1 MIANDLQQT
10 FNHLFNEEGIP
21 NTTSCSNAIK
31 AFSRKHRQFQAS
43 ASPVDTLPRPTITYE
58 EPMSVFIEDFVEMVT
73 LLFGDLGIHQP
84 EHGKSRLFKRCLGA
98 DVTHNMF
105 DDLGK
110 GPSPPDQYNNYQTLQ
125 MIDIWF
131 SHHPLA
137 FILSKTLLLRSY
149 RDGTHNEILLAVILA
164 DVNFARQEP
173 EIRAKGQDMFDWAKS
188 KLFDIPN
195 ASIELSTV
203 QALTLLG
210 WYELCA
216 TRARRSICYFL
227 HANRI
232 VSSLEMPNVQVN
244 KINGMD
250 IGEVEA
256 EVATSVRWLTFSI
269 ILWAFMQMDA
279 PLLDLLPL
287 SLSARFPPS
296 NESTSSVFALDSASD
311 NISTLRQQ
319 AKAIRDLW
327 PISHIASTTAHIYAL
342 SPQEQG
348 SVEGSD
354 ASSWQS
360 NTLHRLRQLSKLQ
373 QHPSQDLSGVCS
385 NIRHVLVGA
394 LKLLEAHSGYQT
406 SQALLLSAYHTMIIH
421 FLFPRTPDTSASI
434 VVTDGLINDFC
445 YSARSLLRVSPAL
458 DDSLDCGGMGMG
470 ILPATIG
477 EVFAL
482 ALDTCGRVLAHIQAR
497 STSFKLESEGRLLL
511 SKHEELA
518 RLGSDLHDLSKHEK
532 LRQSKR
538 TKAVKKQLKQVME
551 TFDDESSD
559 NALSLEFPSVGSEDP
574 LSMDTNPSMPLQ
586 SDFIPGLTYSPTENS
601 SSTTPLASR
610 VPSNNP
616 MLPSTFSLYDQN
628 TLNIAAYDTN
638 ASFYNTPLSGLEWG
652 AADVL
657 DPRATD
663 FTATANLGVQDKAG
677 PRGFKVYHDHGKTGG
692 GACFDDSAFRPR

>member
-10 FNHLFNEEGIP
+10 FNHLFDKEEIP
-21 NTTSCSNAIK
+21 NTTSYSNAII
-31 AFSRKHRQFQAS
+31 AFNRKHRQCQAS
-43 ASPVDTLPRPTITYE
+43 ASPVETLPRPNIKYE
-58 EPMSVFIEDFVEMVT
+58 EPMSVLVEDFVEMVT
-73 LLFGDLGIHQP
+73 LQFGDLGIHQP

-98 DVTHNMF
+98 DVTHDMF

-110 GPSPPDQYNNYQTLQ
+110 GQSPLYQYNNYQILQ

-131 SHHPLA
+131 SHHPIA

-164 DVNFARQEP
+164 DVNFAQQEP
-173 EIRAKGQDMFDWAKS
+173 EIRAKGQDMFAWAKS
-188 KLFDIPN
+188 RLFDVPN
-195 ASIELSTV
+195 TNIELSTV

-216 TRARRSICYFL
+216 TRARRSICYLL

-232 VSSLEMPNVQVN
+232 VSSLEMPNVQAN

-256 EVATSVRWLTFSI
+256 ESSTNVRWLTFSI

-296 NESTSSVFALDSASD
+296 NESNSLVFALDSASD

-319 AKAIRDLW
+319 AKAIRELW

-348 SVEGSD
+348 SVEGPD

-360 NTLHRLRQLSKLQ
+360 ITLHRLRQLSKLQ
-373 QHPSQDLSGVCS
+373 QHPSRDLSGVCS

-394 LKLLEAHSGYQT
+394 LKLLDARSGYQP

-421 FLFPRTPDTSASI
+421 FLFPRTPSSSASI
-434 VVTDGLINDFC
+434 VVTNGLIDDFC
-445 YSARSLLRVSPAL
+445 CSARSLLRVSPAL
-458 DDSLDCGGMGMG
+458 DNTLDCGGMGPG
-470 ILPATIG
+470 FLPATNG
-477 EVFAL
+477 EVFVMG
-482 ALDTCGRVLAHIQAR
+482 LDSCGRALGRIQAR

-511 SKHEELA
+511 AKHEELV
-518 RLGSDLHDLSKHEK
+518 RLGSDLHELSKHEM
-532 LRQSKR
+532 LRQTKR
-538 TKAVKKQLKQVME
+538 TKAAKKQLKQVME

-559 NALSLEFPSVGSEDP
+559 MALSLDFPSLGSEDP
-574 LSMDTNPSMPLQ
+574 MSMDTNPPMPLQ
-586 SDFIPGLTYSPTENS
+586 SDFIPGLTDSPPEKS
-601 SSTTPLASR
+601 SSTTSLASR
-610 VPSNNP
+610 LPSNNP
-616 MLPSTFSLYDQN
+616 TLPSTFSLYDQN
-628 TLNIAAYDTN
+628 TLDLAAYDTN
-638 ASFYNTPLSGLEWG
+638 ASFYNTPTSGPTWG

-657 DPRATD
+657 DTRVMD
-663 FTATANLGVQDKAG
+663 STATADFGVQDKVG
-677 PRGFKVYHDHGKTGG
+677 PRGFKVYHHGGKTSG
-692 GACFDDSAFRPR
+692 GACFDDSAFCPR

>member
-10 FNHLFNEEGIP
+10 FIQLFDKEETP
-21 NTTSCSNAIK
+21 STTSHSDAIK
-31 AFSRKHRQFQAS
+31 TFSRIHRQCQAS
-43 ASPVDTLPRPTITYE
+43 ASPNEALPCPTITYE
-58 EPMSVFIEDFVEMVT
+58 EPMSVLIEDFVEMVT
-73 LLFGDLGIHQP
+73 LRFGDLGIHQP
-84 EHGKSRLFKRCLGA
+84 EHSKSRLFKRCLGA

-110 GPSPPDQYNNYQTLQ
+110 GPSLLDQYNNYQTLQ

-149 RDGTHNEILLAVILA
+149 RDGTHNEILLAIILA
-164 DVNFARQEP
+164 DVNFAQQEP
-173 EIRAKGQDMFDWAKS
+173 GIRGKGQDMFDWAKS

-279 PLLDLLPL
+279 PILDLLPL

-319 AKAIRDLW
+319 AKAIRNLW

-348 SVEGSD
+348 LVEGPD

-360 NTLHRLRQLSKLQ
+360 MTLHRLQQLSKLQ
-373 QHPSQDLSGVCS
+373 QHPSQDLTNVCS
-385 NIRHVLVGA
+385 NIRHVLIGA

-421 FLFPRTPDTSASI
+421 FLFPRTTNSSASM
-434 VVTDGLINDFC
+434 VVTDDLIQDFC
-445 YSARSLLRVSPAL
+445 CSARSLLRVSPAL
-458 DDSLDCGGMGMG
+458 DNTLDYGGMGTG
-470 ILPATIG
+470 LLPATVG

-482 ALDTCGRVLAHIQAR
+482 GLDTCGRVLARIQAR

-511 SKHEELA
+511 SKHEELV
-518 RLGSDLHDLSKHEK
+518 RLGSDLHKLSKHDM
-532 LRQSKR
+532 LRKMKR
-538 TKAVKKQLKQVME
+538 TKAAKKQLKQVME

-559 NALSLEFPSVGSEDP
+559 MALSLDFPSLESEDP
-574 LSMDTNPSMPLQ
+574 LPMDTESSMPLQ
-586 SDFIPGLTYSPTENS
+586 SDFAPGLTNSPEEKS
-601 SSTTPLASR
+601 SSTTSLASR
-610 VPSNNP
+610 GPSNNP
-616 MLPSTFSLYDQN
+616 IIPSTYNLYDQN
-628 TLNIAAYDTN
+628 TMNFAAYDTN
-638 ASFYNTPLSGLEWG
+638 AAFYNTPIAGQHWG

-657 DPRATD
+657 GTRVIDSA
-663 FTATANLGVQDKAG
+663 ATADFGVQDKVK
-677 PRGFKVYHDHGKTGG
+677 PRGFKVYHNGGKTSG
-692 GACFDDSAFRPR
+692 GACFDDSAFCPR